1 MCVYTQYLFYLEVFM
16 KKRILSLLL
25 AAIMCFGVCSI
36 VLAAPRSA
44 TGSCSMSVSGRTVTY
59 AGESYS
65 ASIEDF
71 ISVKICLWEKNGN
84 VWYEVDSVTQT
95 ATNSDYVD
103 AFASFTVEGG
113 HYYQVS
119 ATHYIRSNGTGYSS
133 TSQTS
138 SRWIP

>member
-1 MCVYTQYLFYLEVFM
+1 M
-16 KKRILSLLL
+16 KKRILSLILT
-25 AAIMCFGVCSI
+25 AIMCFGVCSV

-44 TGSCSMSVSGRTVTY
+44 GGNCTMGVSGRTVTY
-59 AGESYS
+59 TGQSYS
-65 ASIEDF
+65 PTPEDF

-95 ATNSDYVD
+95 ATNSDFVD
-103 AFASFTVEGG
+103 ASASFTVEGG